1 MMDSRRS
8 RNLRAR
14 RPENRRT
21 VLTWLTR
28 GFLSLWGLGAAGVG
42 LSFLKAPEAERR
54 ASEGVVRCGP
64 IAGLPVG
71 SARFVPHGEHPL
83 FVVRTTET
91 EVIAVSAV
99 CTHLRC
105 VLRWDDAK
113 RVLQCPCHAGEF
125 DRSGVVLS
133 GPPNRPLAQYSAEI
147 RADEI
152 VVRV

>member
-1 MMDSRRS
+1 MTRFQRS
-8 RNLRAR
+8 RDLKSR

-21 VLTWLTR
+21 VLTWMAR

-54 ASEGVVRCGP
+54 ASEGVVRCGAL
-64 IAGLPVG
+64 AGLPVG

-83 FVVRTTET
+83 FVLRTTET

-105 VLRWDDAK
+105 VLRWDDK
-113 RVLQCPCHAGEF
+113 NRV
-125 DRSGVVLS
+125 
-133 GPPNRPLAQYSAEI
+133 
-147 RADEI
+147 
-152 VVRV
+152 